1 MLIGSAIELPLV
13 LQRPI
18 LRHGLRTRHQPLR
31 SSRRLPGTANFTP
44 GELVIPMD
52 QAAMTD
58 LSPIEA
64 YRRYLE
70 MARHHENAGRI
81 DAAFACLE
89 AAHILGQQ
97 RTTLHVGAHVAMW
110 LLACRQLDLK
120 EAIGQVTRIV
130 AAALVT
136 WIWVPEGNTGR
147 SGVSAFRQMSLPED

>member
-1 MLIGSAIELPLV
+1 
-13 LQRPI
+13 
-18 LRHGLRTRHQPLR
+18 
-31 SSRRLPGTANFTP
+31 
-44 GELVIPMD
+44 
-52 QAAMTD
+52 MTD

-64 YRRYLE
+64 YQRYLE

-147 SGVSAFRQMSLPED
+147 SGVSAFRQMSLPEDLRELMVGDVGPRPTHQAQPPVSNPGYSVIPPSMNSVVPTK